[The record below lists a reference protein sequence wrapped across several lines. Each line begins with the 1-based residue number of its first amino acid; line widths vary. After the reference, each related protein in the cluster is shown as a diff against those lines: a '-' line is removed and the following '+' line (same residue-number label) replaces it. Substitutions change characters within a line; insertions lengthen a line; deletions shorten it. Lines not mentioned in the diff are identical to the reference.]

1 MCEDILM
8 QIKRQNPDKDV
19 DFSEEIYNS
28 GLILLEE
35 KVLSLGGKHL
45 TDYAMPAPQ
54 RLQEPHIGRHMLR
67 ETSYSQNELD
77 MFVLTNEP
85 LLVPDQENAFHA
97 VMDAIQEGNG
107 GFFFLDAPG
116 GTGKTFLIN
125 LLLAKVRKQGE
136 IAIAV
141 ASSGIAATLLTGG
154 RTAHS
159 TFKLP
164 MNLAQQDMPTCNLSK
179 NTDEANVLK
188 KAKLIV
194 WDECTM
200 AHKKALEAV
209 NLSLQDIR
217 DSPKIFG
224 GVTLLLAGD
233 FRQTLPI
240 ITGGTPADELSAC
253 LKSSYLWNGVSTL
266 KLSTNMRSRICQD
279 SSSEL
284 FSQQLLQLGNGE
296 IQSVDGLITFPEKF
310 AVIVPE
316 VQALKD
322 SVYPDLHEKYHDHDW
337 LSERAILAPRNDT
350 VGIINNDLLMQLP
363 ADAETYTSHD
373 STVEEDQTKNIVY
386 KNALQ

>member
-1 MCEDILM
+1 M

-54 RLQEPHIGRHMLR
+54 RHQEPHIGRHMLR

-77 MFVLTNEP
+77 MFVSTNEP

-224 GVTLLLAGD
+224 RVTLLLAGD

-253 LKSSYLWNGVSTL
+253 LKSSHLWNGVSTL
-266 KLSTNMRSRICQD
+266 KLSTNMRAQICQD

-296 IQSVDGLITFPEKF
+296 IRSVDGLITFPEKF

-322 SVYPDLHEKYHDHDW
+322 SF
-337 LSERAILAPRNDT
+337 
-350 VGIINNDLLMQLP
+350 
-363 ADAETYTSHD
+363 
-373 STVEEDQTKNIVY
+373 
-386 KNALQ
+386 